1 MLKWLSYVT
10 MSMNETVGDILVM
23 MHIINETFSTFVDWL
38 SDVFMQVGLAFII
51 LYGYLRHW
59 VSEIFQCHSCY
70 GKNDSELNW
79 SVKQKSKIWVFFQSV
94 ANQNCKKIIDYEFL
108 WRIKFAVSLNE
119 SLIKNKLSHVSR
131 ISMDIQQNNEK

>member
-1 MLKWLSYVT
+1 

-70 GKNDSELNW
+70 GKNDSELN
-79 SVKQKSKIWVFFQSV
+79 
-94 ANQNCKKIIDYEFL
+94 
-108 WRIKFAVSLNE
+108 
-119 SLIKNKLSHVSR
+119 
-131 ISMDIQQNNEK
+131 